1 MTQLETPSQHSRQL
15 SQLDEA
21 ERYRCFDDLQLTM
34 PNVWESMRLDMEDES
49 VVVVPS
55 ISIERATPGSGTV
68 MQALE
73 ERALFLLLLLRQPR
87 LRMIY
92 VTSQPISE
100 SIIEYYL
107 GLLPGV
113 IPSHARERLTLF
125 PIGDASGVPLS
136 AKLLAR
142 PRILREIRSLIPNPD
157 RSHLIP
163 YNTTPLERDVA
174 LSLRIPMYGAD
185 PRLEDL
191 GSKTGCRR
199 MFEELGVRC
208 PVGAEDLHTVDDIV
222 AGVQSM
228 RARRPSLSQAIVK
241 LNEGVSGAGNA
252 MVDLSGLPESGSPNE
267 AAAIKDCLLRMQP
280 ESEKLTVDAYLAAFE
295 KHGGIVEERITGEA
309 LTSPSVQMRA
319 LPDGTVE
326 LLSTHD
332 QLLGGASGQ
341 KYLGCVFPANPDYAA
356 AIAEPAM
363 VIGRRLAELGALGRF
378 AVDFVVVQDESG
390 AWTPY
395 AIELNLR
402 KGGTT
407 HPFLT
412 LQFLTDGTYDGARGV
427 FLTPSG
433 SRKYL
438 VATDHFEDDRLKALT
453 VRELFDVVVRHGL
466 HFDQARRTGVVFHM
480 ISCLTECGRVGLTAV
495 GDTPEDAWQIYEKAQ
510 SEVLQEA
517 EQALEEG
524 SISRAERCS
533 TVSLK
538 PTDREGCGLVD
549 HAVHAIKSVR
559 DAGSSRRGAI
569 ADRVAVG
576 AQVDGLAG
584 IQRADDDRRRADV
597 AHELIRWFAEQSDC
611 GDVVGHLGWHRRGY
625 ERSRHSFRYDS
636 RGDEPRYDGALRESA
651 EHDPGV
657 GAVRRR
663 GLDVGRRVPDPLD
676 HRSGELDPADP
687 KSLLAG

>member
-1 MTQLETPSQHSRQL
+1 MTQLQTPDQKTSGRRL
-15 SQLDEA
+15 SDLGED
-21 ERYRCFDDLQLTM
+21 ERYRSFDDLQLAM
-34 PNVWESMRLDMEDES
+34 PAVWESMRRGLADES

-55 ISIERATPGSGTV
+55 ISIERTTPGSGTV

-100 SIIEYYL
+100 SIVQYYL

-113 IPSHARERLTLF
+113 IPSHARARLTVV
-125 PIGDASGVPLS
+125 PVGDASPISLS
-136 AKLLAR
+136 SKLLAR
-142 PRILREIRSLIPNPD
+142 PRLLREIRSLVPNPA

-174 LSLRIPMYGAD
+174 LSLGIPMYGSD
-185 PRLEDL
+185 PRLAEL

-199 MFEELGVRC
+199 MFEELGVTC

-222 AGVQSM
+222 AGVQGM
-228 RARRPSLSQAIVK
+228 RARRPSLNQAIVK

-252 MVDLSGLPESGSPNE
+252 LVDLSGLPAPGSSDE
-267 AAAIKDCLLRMQP
+267 AAAIADRMRGMQP
-280 ESEKLTVDAYLAAFE
+280 EADGLAVDVYLAAFE
-295 KHGGIVEERITGEA
+295 KHGGIVEERITGTA

-363 VIGRRLAELGALGRF
+363 VVGRHLAAIGVLGRF
-378 AVDFVVVQDESG
+378 AVDFVVVQDDFAAVQDERG

-412 LQFLTDGTYDGARGV
+412 LQFLTDGSYDGERGV
-427 FLTPSG
+427 FLTPAG
-433 SRKYL
+433 TPKYL
-438 VATDHFEDDRLKALT
+438 VATDHFEDERLKALT
-453 VRELFDVVVRHGL
+453 VTELFDAVVTHGL

-495 GDTPEDAWQIYEKAQ
+495 GNNPDEAWRIYQEAQ
-510 SEVLQEA
+510 SVLLREA
-517 EQALEEG
+517 DMALEEG
-524 SISRAERCS
+524 
-533 TVSLK
+533 
-538 PTDREGCGLVD
+538 P
-549 HAVHAIKSVR
+549 
-559 DAGSSRRGAI
+559 
-569 ADRVAVG
+569 
-576 AQVDGLAG
+576 
-584 IQRADDDRRRADV
+584 
-597 AHELIRWFAEQSDC
+597 
-611 GDVVGHLGWHRRGY
+611 VVG
-625 ERSRHSFRYDS
+625 
-636 RGDEPRYDGALRESA
+636 
-651 EHDPGV
+651 
-657 GAVRRR
+657 
-663 GLDVGRRVPDPLD
+663 
-676 HRSGELDPADP
+676 
-687 KSLLAG
+687 

>member
-1 MTQLETPSQHSRQL
+1 MTQLQAPNQPTTGRHL
-15 SQLDEA
+15 SDLDEE
-21 ERYRCFDDLQLTM
+21 ERYRSFDDLQLAM
-34 PNVWESMRLDMEDES
+34 PAVWESMQRGFADES

-55 ISIERATPGSGTV
+55 ISIERTTPGSGTV

-92 VTSQPISE
+92 VTSQPVSE
-100 SIIEYYL
+100 SIVEYYL

-113 IPSHARERLTLF
+113 IPSHARARLTLL
-125 PIGDASGVPLS
+125 PVGDASTVPLS

-142 PRILREIRSLIPNPD
+142 PRFLREIRSLVPNPA
-157 RSHLIP
+157 RCHLIP

-174 LSLRIPMYGAD
+174 LSLGIPMYGSD
-185 PRLEDL
+185 PRLADL

-208 PVGAEDLHTVDDIV
+208 PVGAEDLHTVEDIV

-228 RARRPSLSQAIVK
+228 RARRPSLNQAIVK

-252 MVDLSGLPESGSPNE
+252 MVDLHDLPAPGSSDE
-267 AAAIKDCLLRMQP
+267 AAAIADRVLGLQP
-280 ESEKLTVDAYLAAFE
+280 EAESLSVDVYLAAFE
-295 KHGGIVEERITGEA
+295 KHGGIVEERITGTA

-341 KYLGCVFPANPDYAA
+341 KYLGCVFPADPAYAA
-356 AIAEPAM
+356 SIAEPAM
-363 VIGRRLAELGALGRF
+363 VIGRYLAKLGVLGRF

-412 LQFLTDGTYDGARGV
+412 LQFLTDGTYDGERGV

-433 SRKYL
+433 TPKYL
-438 VATDHFEDDRLKALT
+438 VATDHFEDERLKVLT
-453 VRELFDVVVRHGL
+453 VTELFDAVVRHGL

-495 GDTPEDAWQIYEKAQ
+495 GDNPEEAQRIYEEAQ
-510 SEVLQEA
+510 SALLREA
-517 EQALEEG
+517 DVALEEG
-524 SISRAERCS
+524 S
-533 TVSLK
+533 
-538 PTDREGCGLVD
+538 
-549 HAVHAIKSVR
+549 
-559 DAGSSRRGAI
+559 
-569 ADRVAVG
+569 
-576 AQVDGLAG
+576 
-584 IQRADDDRRRADV
+584 
-597 AHELIRWFAEQSDC
+597 
-611 GDVVGHLGWHRRGY
+611 VVG
-625 ERSRHSFRYDS
+625 
-636 RGDEPRYDGALRESA
+636 
-651 EHDPGV
+651 
-657 GAVRRR
+657 
-663 GLDVGRRVPDPLD
+663 
-676 HRSGELDPADP
+676 
-687 KSLLAG
+687 